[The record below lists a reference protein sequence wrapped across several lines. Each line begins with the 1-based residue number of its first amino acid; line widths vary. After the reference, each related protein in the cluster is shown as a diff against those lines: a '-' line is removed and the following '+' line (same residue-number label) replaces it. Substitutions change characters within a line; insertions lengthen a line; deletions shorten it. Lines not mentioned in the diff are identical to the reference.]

1 MNERR
6 AGTHRPED
14 WIKRMR
20 TWGVRPARAKGQNF
34 LLDEDIVARITDA
47 AGAAHG
53 QHLLEIGPGLGI
65 LTQELL
71 ARGANV
77 TAIEIDD
84 TLAPRLRD
92 HFLREPRFR
101 LIHGDATDVD
111 PETVFEAGQV
121 YRIVAN
127 LPYSVAT
134 LIVRR
139 WLESS
144 RPPEELVVMVQR
156 EVAER
161 MTAGTGELSLL
172 SLAIRLYTEPEYLF
186 TVPKEA
192 FHPVP
197 KVASAVVRLRVRSD
211 QVLTAPQ
218 RESLFKL
225 ATIAFQ
231 QRRKT
236 LSNSLSRGTGIDK
249 DTLADVLADMGV
261 DASLRPQALAF
272 DDWIKLARA
281 GLIDL

>member
-1 MNERR
+1 
-6 AGTHRPED
+6 
-14 WIKRMR
+14 MR
-20 TWGVRPARAKGQNF
+20 NWGVRPARSKGQNF
-34 LLDEDIVARITDA
+34 LLDREVVARITDA
-47 AGAAHG
+47 AGATHG

-92 HFLREPRFR
+92 HFLHEPRFQ
-101 LIHGDATDVD
+101 LIHGDATAVG
-111 PETVFEAGQV
+111 PEAVYAAGQV

-134 LIVRR
+134 LIIRR
-139 WLESS
+139 WLEST

-192 FHPVP
+192 FYPVP

-211 QVLTAPQ
+211 QVLTASQ

-225 ATIAFQ
+225 ATLAFQ

-236 LSNSLSRGTGIDK
+236 LSNSLSRGTRIDK
-249 DTLADVLADMGV
+249 DTLAGVLADMGV
-261 DASLRPQALAF
+261 DGSLRPQALAF

-281 GLIDL
+281 GLDDR